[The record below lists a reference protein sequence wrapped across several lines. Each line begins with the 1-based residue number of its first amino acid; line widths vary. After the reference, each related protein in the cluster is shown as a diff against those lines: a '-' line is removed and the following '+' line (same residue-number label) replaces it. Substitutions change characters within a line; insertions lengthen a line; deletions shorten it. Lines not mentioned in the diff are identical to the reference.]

1 MPVISGR
8 GRVTGSTER
17 QELGPVAVVTEE
29 REPALPLWASEA
41 TSALTLDEAAVIRS
55 AFEAL
60 RSGVYPTIGDLVSSS
75 GLAPNKVGEIV
86 GAFMQPGRAD
96 CNGDGRLTGIVG
108 LTTETTTH
116 RVTLGGT
123 SLFTWCAF
131 DAVGIPAALQVDA
144 AVHTTCGY
152 CQGSLEVYIVAGL
165 VPKDSPIR
173 GWLPHIENCGNVK
186 AEFCPDANLFCNDEH
201 LGAWRANKG
210 TPEGLVMDLPAL
222 SNLGRR
228 SWGAVHVGG

>member
-1 MPVISGR
+1 
-8 GRVTGSTER
+8 
-17 QELGPVAVVTEE
+17 VTEE
-29 REPALPLWASEA
+29 REPGLPLGAGEES
-41 TSALTLDEAAVIRS
+41 SALTLDEAAVIRS

-60 RSGVYPTIGDLVSSS
+60 RSGVHPTVEDLVSSS
-75 GLAPNKVGEIV
+75 RLAPNKVGEIV
-86 GAFMQPGRAD
+86 GAFMQTGRAD

-116 RVTLGGT
+116 RVILGGT
-123 SLFTWCAF
+123 PLFTWCAF

-152 CQGSLEVYIVAGL
+152 CKGSLEVYIVAGL
-165 VPKDSPIR
+165 VPRDLSIR
-173 GWLPHIENCGNVK
+173 GWLPHVENCGNVK

-201 LGAWRANKG
+201 LGVWRAAKG
-210 TPEGLVMDLPAL
+210 MPEGLVMDLRAL

-228 SWGAVHVGG
+228 SWGAVHAGR